1 MKWKNQESSFI
12 SYKIYPSNFLEWIQS
27 HLIVYKSFDFTQLEI
42 RSDKQNHLV
51 MTILGRGV
59 SLDDQLR
66 QEFAYKNGV
75 LCYDSELD
83 SVVES
88 VYGKNHLI
96 SVPFKCIFNPT
107 SWGGAEQKW
116 QF

>member
-1 MKWKNQESSFI
+1 MI
-12 SYKIYPSNFLEWIQS
+12 L
-27 HLIVYKSFDFTQLEI
+27 QLEI
-42 RSDKQNHLV
+42 RSNKQYHFV
-51 MTILGRGV
+51 ITILGRGV

-66 QEFAYKNGV
+66 QEFAYKNGI

-96 SVPFKCIFNPT
+96 SVPIKSIFKESKDYIKYGLCF
-107 SWGGAEQKW
+107 S
-116 QF
+116 F

>member
-1 MKWKNQESSFI
+1 MT
-12 SYKIYPSNFLEWIQS
+12 SN
-27 HLIVYKSFDFTQLEI
+27 
-42 RSDKQNHLV
+42 
-51 MTILGRGV
+51 LGRGV
-59 SLDDQLR
+59 SLNDQLR

-96 SVPFKCIFNPT
+96 SVPIKSIFKESKDYIKYGLCFFYLFILVKLRYENY
-107 SWGGAEQKW
+107 S
-116 QF
+116 

>member
-1 MKWKNQESSFI
+1 MNPITF
-12 SYKIYPSNFLEWIQS
+12 
-27 HLIVYKSFDFTQLEI
+27 IVYKSFDFTQLEI
-42 RSDKQNHLV
+42 RSNKQNHLV
-51 MTILGRGV
+51 MTIFVLGRGV

-88 VYGKNHLI
+88 VYGKNHSI
-96 SVPFKCIFNPT
+96 SVPIKSMFKESKDYIKYGLCFLFVLVKLRFENY
-107 SWGGAEQKW
+107 S
-116 QF
+116 

>member
-1 MKWKNQESSFI
+1 M
-12 SYKIYPSNFLEWIQS
+12 
-27 HLIVYKSFDFTQLEI
+27 
-42 RSDKQNHLV
+42 
-51 MTILGRGV
+51 

-96 SVPFKCIFNPT
+96 SVPIKSIFKESKDYIKYGLCFFICLGKASFWKLFLEVSLVQEGYKKELTRFSQCLNAKTGFVNFWSAYQLSIIFI
-107 SWGGAEQKW
+107 
-116 QF
+116 